1 MILLSWVPPGQSA
14 LAERPPPREGYNSD
28 PVTNNIGL
36 PASSDSLTVVAIV
49 AAYNEADI
57 IDQVVRDLITQGV
70 QVYLLDDG
78 STDGTVEAVE
88 HYVGSGVVGIERL
101 EHGEGDAG
109 ARFYWERILFRKAQ
123 IAQHIDATWFIHHD
137 ADEFR
142 ESPWFGVPLREAIA
156 QVDRL
161 GFNAIDAASFDFWPV
176 DDSFGPGVDVRVA
189 LPYYSRAR
197 PFDKLQ
203 VRCWKKTDALV
214 DLASTGGHDVQ
225 FPGRMVF
232 PQRFILRHYP
242 IRSQSHGDRKVFEQ
256 RLSRFLPE
264 ELKRGWHLQYAEMSE
279 GTSFIRDPSTLTL
292 YDPLAVRTDLALHRG
307 VEAMSSAIDAL
318 RDEADRLRTE
328 QSCDQNEI
336 ARLAE
341 EGARKDTALSDMR
354 SVVEALLA
362 ERDARALDVQERE
375 RLHLE
380 EVARYRAVVEDTTR
394 RLDAMHRSMSWRLT
408 SPLRAAY
415 RIVGGR

>member
-1 MILLSWVPPGQSA
+1 MLDVEHRHGVKGGFQLDGGPGAHEIQREELVGRDHDRKGAGGSILEWRAIDDDSRRGAVRADPFCEEPAICVMNSLPAEATWKWTGLTRNPHRVLQRGRTMSIGQGMILLPWVPPGQSA

-189 LPYYSRAR
+189 LP
-197 PFDKLQ
+197 
-203 VRCWKKTDALV
+203 
-214 DLASTGGHDVQ
+214 
-225 FPGRMVF
+225 
-232 PQRFILRHYP
+232 
-242 IRSQSHGDRKVFEQ
+242 
-256 RLSRFLPE
+256 
-264 ELKRGWHLQYAEMSE
+264 
-279 GTSFIRDPSTLTL
+279 
-292 YDPLAVRTDLALHRG
+292 
-307 VEAMSSAIDAL
+307 
-318 RDEADRLRTE
+318 
-328 QSCDQNEI
+328 
-336 ARLAE
+336 
-341 EGARKDTALSDMR
+341 
-354 SVVEALLA
+354 
-362 ERDARALDVQERE
+362 
-375 RLHLE
+375 
-380 EVARYRAVVEDTTR
+380 
-394 RLDAMHRSMSWRLT
+394 
-408 SPLRAAY
+408 
-415 RIVGGR
+415 

>member
-1 MILLSWVPPGQSA
+1 M
-14 LAERPPPREGYNSD
+14 
-28 PVTNNIGL
+28 
-36 PASSDSLTVVAIV
+36 
-49 AAYNEADI
+49 
-57 IDQVVRDLITQGV
+57 
-70 QVYLLDDG
+70 
-78 STDGTVEAVE
+78 
-88 HYVGSGVVGIERL
+88 
-101 EHGEGDAG
+101 
-109 ARFYWERILFRKAQ
+109 
-123 IAQHIDATWFIHHD
+123 
-137 ADEFR
+137 
-142 ESPWFGVPLREAIA
+142 
-156 QVDRL
+156 
-161 GFNAIDAASFDFWPV
+161 
-176 DDSFGPGVDVRVA
+176 
-189 LPYYSRAR
+189 
-197 PFDKLQ
+197 
-203 VRCWKKTDALV
+203 